1 MISTPYSTSTA
12 NFPHITLCPDYQYA
26 YKEDILK
33 LYDSSPSKIRDSLY
47 PKVQN
52 MTSYEFH
59 DFVTFDLEE
68 VLDFMEISVTNPL
81 SMKNGSFY
89 KVQYLPDPD
98 TSDSKFSL
106 GFDHKDW
113 TTQRYKT
120 FGRCYS
126 FKAPK
131 FIQRAKIEDIAMVF
145 KRNSVVYLH
154 HVGQFF
160 SMDGDTKLNVE
171 LGRQFFMDTR
181 HEITIDFS
189 KEMSEE
195 QKKEQNSLY
204 NITCDNN
211 QDFGFDTCLVNVC
224 NLYFFLNIVSHLTYV
239 ICRHWIQEV
248 LNPLDVLFQL

>member
-1 MISTPYSTSTA
+1 MIFNHCSTSTA
-12 NFPHITLCPDYQYA
+12 NFPHITICPDYQYA
-26 YKEDILK
+26 YKEDILE
-33 LYDSSPSKIRDSLY
+33 LYNSSPSQIRNSLY

-52 MTSYEFH
+52 LTSYEFH
-59 DFVTFDLEE
+59 DFVTYELEE
-68 VLDFMEISVTNPL
+68 VLDSMEISVTNPL
-81 SMKNGSFY
+81 AMKNGSFY

-98 TSDSKFSL
+98 TSESKFTL
-106 GFDHKDW
+106 GFDPQDW

-189 KEMSEE
+189 KEMSDE
-195 QKKEQNSLY
+195 QKNEQNSLF

-211 QDFGFDTCLVNVC
+211 QDFGFDTCLVNV
-224 NLYFFLNIVSHLTYV
+224 
-239 ICRHWIQEV
+239 R
-248 LNPLDVLFQL
+248 

>member
-1 MISTPYSTSTA
+1 MHCSTSTA

-26 YKEDILK
+26 YKEDILE
-33 LYDSSPSKIRDSLY
+33 LYNSSPSQIRNSLY

-52 MTSYEFH
+52 LTSYEFH
-59 DFVTFDLEE
+59 DFVTYELEE
-68 VLDFMEISVTNPL
+68 VLDSMEISVTNPL
-81 SMKNGSFY
+81 AMKNGSFY

-98 TSDSKFSL
+98 TSESKFAL
-106 GFDHKDW
+106 GFDHQDW

-189 KEMSEE
+189 KEMSDE
-195 QKKEQNSLY
+195 QKNEQNSLF

-211 QDFGFDTCLVNVC
+211 QDFGFDTCLVNVS
-224 NLYFFLNIVSHLTYV
+224 I
-239 ICRHWIQEV
+239 
-248 LNPLDVLFQL
+248 

>member
-1 MISTPYSTSTA
+1 MITTNEEINPDPPLDQVANSKRSYKILISNHCSTSTA

-26 YKEDILK
+26 YKEDILE
-33 LYDSSPSKIRDSLY
+33 LYNSTPSQIRNSLY

-59 DFVTFDLEE
+59 DFVTYELEE
-68 VLDFMEISVTNPL
+68 VLDSMEISVSNPL
-81 SMKNGSFY
+81 VKKNGSSY

-98 TSDSKFSL
+98 TSRIWESKFTL
-106 GFDHKDW
+106 GFDPQDW

-189 KEMSEE
+189 KKMNDE
-195 QKKEQNSLY
+195 QKKEQNYLF

-211 QDFGFDTCLVNVC
+211 QDFGFDTCLVNVR
-224 NLYFFLNIVSHLTYV
+224 I
-239 ICRHWIQEV
+239 
-248 LNPLDVLFQL
+248 

>member
-1 MISTPYSTSTA
+1 MIFNHCSTSTA
-12 NFPHITLCPDYQYA
+12 NFPHITICPDYQYA
-26 YKEDILK
+26 YKEEILE
-33 LYDSSPSKIRDSLY
+33 LYNSSPSQIRNSLY

-52 MTSYEFH
+52 LTSYEFH
-59 DFVTFDLEE
+59 DFVTYELEE
-68 VLDFMEISVTNPL
+68 VLDSMEISVTNPL
-81 SMKNGSFY
+81 AMKNGSFY

-98 TSDSKFSL
+98 TSESKFTL
-106 GFDHKDW
+106 GFDPQDW

-189 KEMSEE
+189 KEMSDE
-195 QKKEQNSLY
+195 QKNEQNSLF

-211 QDFGFDTCLVNVC
+211 QDFGFDTCLVNV
-224 NLYFFLNIVSHLTYV
+224 
-239 ICRHWIQEV
+239 R
-248 LNPLDVLFQL
+248 

>member
-1 MISTPYSTSTA
+1 MS
-12 NFPHITLCPDYQYA
+12 
-26 YKEDILK
+26 
-33 LYDSSPSKIRDSLY
+33 
-47 PKVQN
+47 
-52 MTSYEFH
+52 SYEFH
-59 DFVTFDLEE
+59 DFVTYELEE
-68 VLDFMEISVTNPL
+68 VLDSMEISVTNPL
-81 SMKNGSFY
+81 AMKNGSFY

-98 TSDSKFSL
+98 TFEAKFTL
-106 GFDHKDW
+106 GFDPHDW

-189 KEMSEE
+189 KEMNDK
-195 QKKEQNSLY
+195 QKNEQNSLF

-211 QDFGFDTCLVNVC
+211 QDFGFDTCLVNVS
-224 NLYFFLNIVSHLTYV
+224 N
-239 ICRHWIQEV
+239 
-248 LNPLDVLFQL
+248 

>member
-1 MISTPYSTSTA
+1 
-12 NFPHITLCPDYQYA
+12 
-26 YKEDILK
+26 
-33 LYDSSPSKIRDSLY
+33 
-47 PKVQN
+47 

-59 DFVTFDLEE
+59 DFVTYELEE
-68 VLDFMEISVTNPL
+68 VLDSMEISVTNPL
-81 SMKNGSFY
+81 AMKNGSFY

-98 TSDSKFSL
+98 TSGSKFAL
-106 GFDHKDW
+106 GFDPQDW

-126 FKAPK
+126 FKVPK

-160 SMDGDTKLNVE
+160 SVDGDTKLNVE

-189 KEMSEE
+189 KEMNEE
-195 QKKEQNSLY
+195 QKNEQNSLF
-204 NITCDNN
+204 NITCDNS
-211 QDFGFDTCLVNVC
+211 QDFGFDTCLVNVR
-224 NLYFFLNIVSHLTYV
+224 Y
-239 ICRHWIQEV
+239 
-248 LNPLDVLFQL
+248 

>member
-1 MISTPYSTSTA
+1 MILNKTLIFNHCSTSTA

-26 YKEDILK
+26 YKEDILE
-33 LYDSSPSKIRDSLY
+33 LYNSTPSQIRNSLY

-59 DFVTFDLEE
+59 DFVTYELEE
-68 VLDFMEISVTNPL
+68 VLDSMEISVSNPL
-81 SMKNGSFY
+81 VKKNGSSY

-98 TSDSKFSL
+98 TSRIWESKFTL
-106 GFDHKDW
+106 GFDPQDW

-126 FKAPK
+126 FKVPK

-160 SMDGDTKLNVE
+160 SVDGDTKLNVE

-189 KEMSEE
+189 KEMNDE
-195 QKKEQNSLY
+195 QKKEQNSFF

-211 QDFGFDTCLVNVC
+211 QDFEFDTCLVNVS
-224 NLYFFLNIVSHLTYV
+224 I
-239 ICRHWIQEV
+239 
-248 LNPLDVLFQL
+248 